1 MLSLRERYEEC
12 KDIFVEEKLR
22 TKSECKKGILYMV
35 SNG

>member
-22 TKSECKKGILYMV
+22 TKSECKKEVEGL
-35 SNG
+35 